1 MFKRVKRAPEATF
14 RETFT
19 RGDIFTKLS
28 FFIMGVS
35 QLKNKQWLKGII
47 FLLGEIVFFVW
58 LVFNGFSAI
67 SLLSNLGDVKTKKVV
82 FDEAQGVYV
91 TKQPDNS
98 MLILLFGVMALVIVA
113 LLITLYV
120 VSLRSTRHLYA
131 LNRDGKHIA
140 TTREDLA
147 TLLDSRLHVT
157 LMIVPLLLILAFT
170 ITPILYMITIAFT
183 NFDNNHPVGF
193 SWTGVQSFGNI
204 LTGNVAQAFFPILLW
219 TIVWA
224 VVATASNFILGVL
237 LAMLI
242 ESKGINHKAFWRTIF
257 VIVFAVPQFVSLLM
271 MSQMLDNSGPINALL
286 MNLGWIS
293 PNSPIQFLSDP
304 NMARISV
311 IFVNM
316 WIGIPVSMLT
326 STAIIQNLSQDQ
338 IEAARI
344 DGANAFQVFRS
355 ITFPQIVF
363 VMTPALIQQFIG
375 NINNFNVIYLLT
387 NGGPLTVS
395 YSSATGGP
403 GATDL
408 LVTWLF
414 KLTMGQQA
422 NYNLAAALGIIIF
435 IISATVSILTYRRT
449 NAFKEG

>member
-1 MFKRVKRAPEATF
+1 MLKRVKHVPEATF
-14 RETFT
+14 RETFSK
-19 RGDIFTKLS
+19 GDLFTKLS
-28 FFIMGVS
+28 FVIMGLS
-35 QLKNKQWLKGII
+35 QLKNKQWLKGIV
-47 FLLGEIVFFVW
+47 FLLSEIAFLSW
-58 LVFNGFSAI
+58 LVFNGLSAI
-67 SLLSNLGDVKTKKVV
+67 SLLGNLGAVKTKKVV

-91 TKQPDNS
+91 THQPDNS
-98 MLILLFGVMALVIVA
+98 MLILLFGVMSIVVVLCWLV
-113 LLITLYV
+113 LYV

-131 LNRDGKHIA
+131 LNRDAGHIP
-140 TTREDLA
+140 TTKEDLA
-147 TLLDSRLHVT
+147 SLLDSRLHVT
-157 LMIVPLLLILAFT
+157 LMTIPLLGILAFT
-170 ITPILYMITIAFT
+170 VTPILYMITIAFT
-183 NFDNNHPVGF
+183 NFDHNHPVGF
-193 SWTGVQSFGNI
+193 SWTGVRAFGNI
-204 LTGNVAQAFFPILLW
+204 ITGNVAQAFFPILLW
-219 TIVWA
+219 TLVWA
-224 VVATASNFILGVL
+224 VIATASTFIFGVL

-242 ESKGINHKAFWRTIF
+242 ESKGIKYKGFWRTIF

-271 MSQMLDNSGPINALL
+271 MSQMLDNSGPINSLF
-286 MNLGWIS
+286 MSLGWLS

-304 NMARISV
+304 NLARVSV

-344 DGANAFQVFRS
+344 DGASTFQIFHS

-395 YSSATGGP
+395 YSNATGGP
-403 GATDL
+403 GGTDL

-422 NYNLAAALGIIIF
+422 DYNLAAALGIIIF